1 VPVPS
6 RDRQLGP
13 GAIAAWRSSELAI
26 RLAGD
31 PDDMLEDAFEVR
43 VPAGRLFHRVDGPP
57 AFPLG
62 VVVSGMARV
71 YAISSEGR
79 QATIRYVSAADIFGL
94 PFVVAPELF
103 GEVPPVWGVRALTD
117 CHIVRLSPSR
127 FREVVARDAAN
138 IWPLCTEMMRTMMVT
153 HDMLTKDVFQPVR
166 ARVARHMLDLA
177 ERDAGEL
184 VVAASHQEIADAI
197 GSVREVVSRAIQW
210 LRDEGFIRRS
220 GHVYVL
226 ENPAGLHAMTQVN
239 Q

>member
-1 VPVPS
+1 VPS

-13 GAIAAWRSSELAI
+13 SAVAAWRSSELAT

-31 PDDMLEDAFEVR
+31 PDDMLEDAFELR
-43 VPAGRLFHRVDGPP
+43 VPAGQLFHRMDGPP

-62 VVVSGMARV
+62 VMVSGLARV
-71 YAISSEGR
+71 YAISSAGR
-79 QATIRYVSAADIFGL
+79 QATIRYIAAAEVFGL

-117 CHIVRLSPSR
+117 CHIVQLSPGR
-127 FREVVARDAAN
+127 FRAVVARDAAN

-153 HDMLTKDVFQPVR
+153 HDMLTRDVFQPVR

-177 ERDAGEL
+177 ERDAGQL
-184 VVAASHQEIADAI
+184 VVAASQQDIADAI
-197 GSVREVVSRAIQW
+197 GSVREVVSRAVLW

-220 GHVYVL
+220 GRVYVL
-226 ENPAGLHAMTQVN
+226 DNPAGLHAMSQAS

>member
-1 VPVPS
+1 VPS

-13 GAIAAWRSSELAI
+13 GAIAAWRSSELAT

-31 PDDMLEDAFEVR
+31 PDDVLDGALELR
-43 VPAGRLFHRVDGPP
+43 VPAGQLFHRADGPP

-62 VVVSGMARV
+62 VVVSGLARV

-79 QATIRYVSAADIFGL
+79 QATIRYFAAADVFGL

-103 GEVPPVWGVRALTD
+103 GEEPPVWGVRALTD
-117 CHIVRLSPSR
+117 CHVVQLSPSR

-166 ARVARHMLDLA
+166 ARVARHLLDLA
-177 ERDAGEL
+177 ERDAGQL
-184 VVAASHQEIADAI
+184 VVAASQQDIADAV
-197 GSVREVVSRAIQW
+197 GSVREVVSRAVLW

-220 GHVYVL
+220 GRVYVL

-239 Q
+239 V

>member
-1 VPVPS
+1 MPS
-6 RDRQLGP
+6 RDRQLSP
-13 GAIAAWRSSELAI
+13 GAVGAWRSSELAI

-31 PDDMLEDAFEVR
+31 PDDMLEDAFELR
-43 VPAGRLFHRVDGPP
+43 VPAAQLFHRVDGPP

-79 QATIRYVSAADIFGL
+79 QATIRYIAAADVFGL

-103 GEVPPVWGVRALTD
+103 GEEPPVWGVRALTD
-117 CHIVRLSPSR
+117 CHIVQLSPAR
-127 FREVVARDAAN
+127 FRAVVARDAAN

-166 ARVARHMLDLA
+166 ARVARHLLDLA
-177 ERDAGEL
+177 ERDAGQL
-184 VVAASHQEIADAI
+184 VVAASQQDIADAI
-197 GSVREVVSRAIQW
+197 GSVREVVSRAVLW

-220 GHVYVL
+220 GRVYVL

-239 Q
+239 V